1 MCEQAR
7 VLSEFAAT
15 GEGAGGSAPCLHRG
29 GEVLQEKNST
39 RWWHVTRHHALRG
52 SSSSGAGDVR
62 GDDEFYAPVPISVS
76 LQSSSAAL
84 PQGEAEKMPQQL
96 STFRSSRSSSSSLD
110 QLDEHCSNLSASPS
124 NTLNSPPRGTGS
136 YESLDEP
143 EVDYSDGEQVVCST
157 SSSLVD
163 VSRSA
168 SVGGQQPERPRRDG
182 SPIYANF
189 PPLPSPSSPP
199 QPSPEDQPLRFLSDH
214 WAEYDA
220 RHVGRKYYYNFRT
233 GQRSWKP
240 PRRRNEAPR
249 PSLATIHQPPRTVVV
264 VSSAS
269 SPVSRRK
276 GPPPLPPAKKK
287 APLTSGRDSLPH
299 QGSLSLPRES
309 LLDGT
314 VQQNGNSTFYYGRG
328 TNVPFQTLSDRWYSS
343 TEDAGKASQQER
355 PKLSASSS
363 LEEDAEGRG
372 RDPTTFSSSSSLNAA
387 SGSRITQCLTPKLG
401 RLKAT
406 PPPTLPLGS
415 SIAGDASAKHARA
428 LRTRSMILPE
438 DFTLRGSAIADAI
451 ESLDAFEM
459 VTRQGTLNKT
469 ELVRGGKK
477 QKKSW
482 TPTFVVLTNR
492 NLFLYKDINS
502 AQEKPPGKSAELQIN
517 LAGAVIDWSPE
528 KSKRRNVFQLSTTAG
543 QKVLLQD
550 DNVQTSKEWFD
561 TISAAIRRLPNGLG
575 LVMGWRPEDIP
586 SAVPEESPSHQSASQ
601 PPLQSTP
608 PQATSSKWGRKPS
621 RSKSI
626 KQQQQQQQARSP
638 PLSCDAAASALDSG
652 GGGPPSPQE
661 RKNRIRDK
669 LRHFFV
675 RRPTLESLQ
684 EKGIFK
690 DEPVFGCNLAHL
702 CERDRSSVP
711 RFVRECILEIERRD
725 MTADGLY
732 RASGNLSQVQKVR
745 CHVNQDDYTVLA
757 VEEDIHVLTGALK
770 MFFRH
775 MKEPLFPFNL
785 FNKVL
790 KAVGQPTRATKLAA
804 FRDLLSELPKQNY
817 DTLKYLLR
825 HLLRVTEHS
834 DQNRMHVQNLAIVFG
849 PTLLSS
855 GEEPRNLALD
865 MMQQNQIIE
874 FLLLEY
880 SFLFL

>member
-15 GEGAGGSAPCLHRG
+15 GEGTGGSAPCLHRG
-29 GEVLQEKNST
+29 GEALQEKSHT
-39 RWWHVTRHHALRG
+39 RWWRVTRHHALRG
-52 SSSSGAGDVR
+52 SSLTGASDVH
-62 GDDEFYAPVPISVS
+62 GDDNFYAPVPISVS
-76 LQSSSAAL
+76 LQGSSTAL
-84 PQGEAEKMPQQL
+84 PQEEVERMPQPL

-110 QLDEHCSNLSASPS
+110 QLEEHSSLDQPEEH
-124 NTLNSPPRGTGS
+124 RKGS

-143 EVDYSDGEQVVCST
+143 EVDYSDGEQATGSAG
-157 SSSLVD
+157 SSLVD
-163 VSRSA
+163 VSRSSSA
-168 SVGGQQPERPRRDG
+168 GAQHPERPRRDG

-249 PSLATIHQPPRTVVV
+249 PPLATVYQPPESQRTVVV
-264 VSSAS
+264 LSSAS
-269 SPVSRRK
+269 PPASRRK
-276 GPPPLPPAKKK
+276 GPPPLPPAKKPGLSHK
-287 APLTSGRDSLPH
+287 
-299 QGSLSLPRES
+299 GSLSLPRDS
-309 LLDGT
+309 LQEKA
-314 VQQNGNSTFYYGRG
+314 VQHNGNSTFYYGRG
-328 TNVPFQTLSDRWYSS
+328 ANAPFQAASEKWYSS
-343 TEDAGKASQQER
+343 TEDAGKASQPDR

-363 LEEDAEGRG
+363 LEEDPEARG
-372 RDPTTFSSSSSLNAA
+372 RDLTTFSSSTSSLNAMP
-387 SGSRITQCLTPKLG
+387 GSRATQCLTPKLG
-401 RLKAT
+401 RLKPT
-406 PPPTLPLGS
+406 PPPTLPLVS
-415 SIAGDASAKHARA
+415 STTADANAKHARA

-586 SAVPEESPSHQSASQ
+586 SSVPEESPSHQSAPQ
-601 PPLQSTP
+601 PTPEATP
-608 PQATSSKWGRKPS
+608 PQTTSSKWGKKPS

-626 KQQQQQQQARSP
+626 KQHQQAARSP

-745 CHVNQDDYTVLA
+745 CHVNQDDYSVLA
-757 VEEDIHVLTGALK
+757 LEEDIHVLTGALK

-790 KAVGQPTRATKLAA
+790 RAVGQPTRAARLAA
-804 FRDLLSELPKQNY
+804 FRDLLGELPRQNY

>member
-15 GEGAGGSAPCLHRG
+15 GEGTVGSAPCLHRG
-29 GEVLQEKNST
+29 GEALQEKSHT
-39 RWWHVTRHHALRG
+39 RWWRVTRHHALRG
-52 SSSSGAGDVR
+52 SSLTGAGDVR
-62 GDDEFYAPVPISVS
+62 GDDDFYAPVPISVS
-76 LQSSSAAL
+76 LQGSSAAL
-84 PQGEAEKMPQQL
+84 PQEEVERMPQPL

-110 QLDEHCSNLSASPS
+110 QLEEHSSLDQPEEH
-124 NTLNSPPRGTGS
+124 RKGS

-143 EVDYSDGEQVVCST
+143 EVDYSDGEQATGST
-157 SSSLVD
+157 GSSLVD
-163 VSRSA
+163 VSRSSSA
-168 SVGGQQPERPRRDG
+168 GAQHPERPRRDG

-249 PSLATIHQPPRTVVV
+249 PPLATVHQPPESQRTVVV
-264 VSSAS
+264 LSSAS
-269 SPVSRRK
+269 PPASRRK
-276 GPPPLPPAKKK
+276 GPPPLPPAKKPGLSHK
-287 APLTSGRDSLPH
+287 
-299 QGSLSLPRES
+299 GSLSLPRDS
-309 LLDGT
+309 LQEKT
-314 VQQNGNSTFYYGRG
+314 VQHNGNSTFYYGRG
-328 TNVPFQTLSDRWYSS
+328 ANVPFQPASEKVAFRFLSLPS
-343 TEDAGKASQQER
+343 
-355 PKLSASSS
+355 
-363 LEEDAEGRG
+363 
-372 RDPTTFSSSSSLNAA
+372 FSSVNMLHSLHVPTFFEQHALNCRGILRGIGSQFCVASKKPCCTGARSSDVTQRTAGAPEPPPGAPRRSAHSRGARHAA
-387 SGSRITQCLTPKLG
+387 AQRLRRQAPPELRPNQHHSPRKDAVFFFCVCVCPVISKIKIIP
-401 RLKAT
+401 RLKKKKKKRGPLFFFFFVKSDFLSRCGAGGG
-406 PPPTLPLGS
+406 PRLP
-415 SIAGDASAKHARA
+415 ARCVDARFA
-428 LRTRSMILPE
+428 LRRFAPGLQTRWVSEGVSVCHQDGRVFQELSGE
-438 DFTLRGSAIADAI
+438 D
-451 ESLDAFEM
+451 
-459 VTRQGTLNKT
+459 Q
-469 ELVRGGKK
+469 LVRARM
-477 QKKSW
+477 SHC
-482 TPTFVVLTNR
+482 
-492 NLFLYKDINS
+492 
-502 AQEKPPGKSAELQIN
+502 
-517 LAGAVIDWSPE
+517 
-528 KSKRRNVFQLSTTAG
+528 
-543 QKVLLQD
+543 
-550 DNVQTSKEWFD
+550 
-561 TISAAIRRLPNGLG
+561 GLG
-575 LVMGWRPEDIP
+575 GEQGFGDIP
-586 SAVPEESPSHQSASQ
+586 SSVPEESPSHQSAPQ
-601 PPLQSTP
+601 PPPEATP
-608 PQATSSKWGRKPS
+608 PQATSSKWGKKPS

-626 KQQQQQQQARSP
+626 KQHQQAARSP

-745 CHVNQDDYTVLA
+745 CHVNQDDYSVLA
-757 VEEDIHVLTGALK
+757 LEEDIHVLTGALK

-790 KAVGQPTRATKLAA
+790 RAVGQPTRAARLAA
-804 FRDLLSELPKQNY
+804 FRDLLGELPRQNY

>member
-1 MCEQAR
+1 MDAFFKSFLGRTSSYELECLTAGSVESR
-7 VLSEFAAT
+7 DSEYEFFFAPLET
-15 GEGAGGSAPCLHRG
+15 ML
-29 GEVLQEKNST
+29 
-39 RWWHVTRHHALRG
+39 
-52 SSSSGAGDVR
+52 
-62 GDDEFYAPVPISVS
+62 
-76 LQSSSAAL
+76 
-84 PQGEAEKMPQQL
+84 
-96 STFRSSRSSSSSLD
+96 SSSSS
-110 QLDEHCSNLSASPS
+110 
-124 NTLNSPPRGTGS
+124 
-136 YESLDEP
+136 
-143 EVDYSDGEQVVCST
+143 
-157 SSSLVD
+157 SSS
-163 VSRSA
+163 
-168 SVGGQQPERPRRDG
+168 E
-182 SPIYANF
+182 
-189 PPLPSPSSPP
+189 
-199 QPSPEDQPLRFLSDH
+199 E
-214 WAEYDA
+214 E
-220 RHVGRKYYYNFRT
+220 
-233 GQRSWKP
+233 
-240 PRRRNEAPR
+240 
-249 PSLATIHQPPRTVVV
+249 
-264 VSSAS
+264 
-269 SPVSRRK
+269 
-276 GPPPLPPAKKK
+276 
-287 APLTSGRDSLPH
+287 
-299 QGSLSLPRES
+299 
-309 LLDGT
+309 
-314 VQQNGNSTFYYGRG
+314 
-328 TNVPFQTLSDRWYSS
+328 WYSS
-343 TEDAGKASQQER
+343 TEDAGKVSQPER

-363 LEEDAEGRG
+363 LEEDPEVRG
-372 RDPTTFSSSSSLNAA
+372 RDLTTFSSSTSSLNAVP
-387 SGSRITQCLTPKLG
+387 GSRATQCLTPKLG
-401 RLKAT
+401 RLKPT
-406 PPPTLPLGS
+406 PPPTLPLVS
-415 SIAGDASAKHARA
+415 STTADANAKHARA

-586 SAVPEESPSHQSASQ
+586 SSVPEESPSHQSAPQ
-601 PPLQSTP
+601 PPPEATP
-608 PQATSSKWGRKPS
+608 PQATSSKWGKKPS

-626 KQQQQQQQARSP
+626 KQHQQAARSP
-638 PLSCDAAASALDSG
+638 PLSCDAAGSALDSG

-745 CHVNQDDYTVLA
+745 CHVNQDDYSVLA
-757 VEEDIHVLTGALK
+757 LEEDIHVLTGALK

-790 KAVGQPTRATKLAA
+790 KAVGQPTRAARLAA
-804 FRDLLSELPKQNY
+804 FRDLLGELPRQNY